1 MSLNYLKIGD
11 NIGFL
16 APGGII
22 QKEEIRESMSMFES
36 RGFKINLS
44 RHLFGAYRYFS
55 GTIKERL
62 KDIHEFLLDPE
73 IKGIYAVR
81 GGMGCIQLLPYMDY
95 NLWKNSKKL
104 LIGFSDVTV
113 LQWAVWGKMSF
124 GSFSGMVAPT
134 QLKHQNP
141 YVDLFFRH
149 ITGSQKNITA
159 EDFAGENILIARKGK
174 AEGVLMGGTLSMITS
189 ILGTPYFPEVD
200 QIILFLEDINEPMY
214 RIERA
219 MLQLKLASIT
229 DRVTG
234 IIFGRFLNENQ
245 NVDIWPALEY
255 LFPED
260 IPVVL
265 NMPYGHYSKSCALPI
280 GVKARLTTNPLNLSW
295 D

>member
-1 MSLNYLKIGD
+1 LSLNYLKIGD
-11 NIGFL
+11 NIGFI

-22 QKEEIRESMSMFES
+22 QKEEIEESKSIFEN
-36 RGFKINLS
+36 RGFKVNLS

-62 KDIHEFLLDPE
+62 KDIHGFLLDPE

-81 GGMGCIQLLPYMDY
+81 GGMGCIQLLPYMNY
-95 NLWKNSKKL
+95 NLWKNSKKS

-113 LQWAVWGKMSF
+113 LQWVLWSKILF
-124 GSFSGMVAPT
+124 GSFSGMVATT
-134 QLKHQNP
+134 QLKNQNP
-141 YVDLFFRH
+141 YVDLFFRQ

-189 ILGTPYFPEVD
+189 ILGTPYFPEID
-200 QIILFLEDINEPMY
+200 QMILFLEDINEPMY

-219 MLQLKLASIT
+219 MLQLNLAGIA

-245 NVDIWPALEY
+245 NIDIWPALEY

-265 NMPYGHYSKSCALPI
+265 NMPYGHYSESCALPI
-280 GVKARLTTNPLNLSW
+280 GVKARLATNPFNLSW